1 MQIAAPLELHSQVAA
16 ATAGCGCAPAV
27 AAQTPH
33 TAGQWTPAAT
43 HPTPPAFGTQPRND
57 IDARLLLPVG
67 DNELGATHGSGLAG
81 GDIDAA
87 AVDRPESP
95 ATKRPSAIP
104 VVAAPPPAM
113 SISPRVT
120 GVHEAIAT
128 SVPIRLLRLLRS
140 S

>member
-1 MQIAAPLELHSQVAA
+1 MQIAAPPELPTQVAA
-16 ATAGCGCAPAV
+16 ATVGFGCAPAV

-57 IDARLLLPVG
+57 IDARLPVG
-67 DNELGATHGSGLAG
+67 DNELGATYGFGPTA
-81 GDIDAA
+81 GDIHAA
-87 AVDRPESP
+87 AVDLPSPP

-113 SISPRVT
+113 SISPRVE
-120 GVHEAIAT
+120 GVHEATAT
-128 SVPIRLLRLLRS
+128 SVPVRLLRLLRS